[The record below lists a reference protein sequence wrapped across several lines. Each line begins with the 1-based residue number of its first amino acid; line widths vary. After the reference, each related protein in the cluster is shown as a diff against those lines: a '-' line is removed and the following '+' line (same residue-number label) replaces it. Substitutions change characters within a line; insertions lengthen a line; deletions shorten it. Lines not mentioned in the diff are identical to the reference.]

1 MEDTLN
7 FKTFQRIVNVS
18 MENMC
23 RELFLG
29 NRESI
34 RIKKEGVAVKN
45 LVKIFNAALSISNQ
59 KGFSAMSLRELSA
72 EAGLSMGALYTYFK
86 SKDELLDM
94 IQRQGRMLTMRV
106 LLDQIEGVGDPR
118 LKLKQ
123 AILAHLYLSEVMQ
136 SWFYFSYM
144 ETKNLAKDEHRKAIE
159 AELFTEKI
167 FIDIL
172 KEGQKKG
179 IFRHV
184 ETDLACA
191 VLKAMLQDWYLKR
204 WKYARRKVTVEK
216 YATFLVDL
224 METYL
229 TPLQS

>member
-1 MEDTLN
+1 MEDTLK

-23 RELFLG
+23 RDLFLC
-29 NRESI
+29 NPESI

-106 LLDQIEGVGDPR
+106 LLDQIEGVEDPR

-179 IFRHV
+179 IFRPV
-184 ETDLACA
+184 ETELACA

-224 METYL
+224 IETYL